1 MTSFA
6 AEARRTYN
14 IDQWGSG
21 YFDVGQDGL
30 TLVRPH
36 GEPGTPALP
45 LISLIDKA
53 RAQGLRLPLLIRFA
67 DILHDRVEQLCAA
80 FDAAISSRGYGASY
94 TAVYPI
100 KVNQQ
105 RRVVE
110 ELLAT
115 SERSRG
121 RVGLEAGSKP
131 ELLAVLALSDNGPSV
146 IVCNG
151 YKDREYVRLALM
163 GEKLGHRVHLVVEK
177 ASELELVLEE
187 AERLGVRPRIGL
199 RARLATIG
207 KGNWQNTGGEKSKFG
222 LTASQ
227 IVALVERLREVD
239 ALDCLKLVHFHL
251 GSQIADI
258 SDIQRGLAECARF
271 YQGLHE
277 AGAGV
282 EIVDVGGG
290 LGVDYEGTRSES
302 ACSLNYSMR
311 EYADYVVGAFHA
323 VCEAH
328 DLPHPHIISESGR
341 ALTAHHAVLVT
352 DVIGEE
358 RVDLPL
364 PTPREDDL
372 QIAALWTQA
381 ARLEGALEPRE
392 LVEIYHAVVH
402 AQHQVQE
409 RFVMG
414 LASIAIRAEAEAIY
428 TNVCRS
434 LAGRL
439 DARQRSHRAVLDELN
454 EKLAD
459 KLFVNFS
466 LFQSLPDI
474 WGIEQIFPI
483 LPLTGLDRAPT
494 RRGVIQDITCDSDGR
509 IDTYVDDQGLDATL
523 PLPEWHAEEEKLLGF
538 FMVGAYQEIL
548 GDLHNL
554 FGDTDSVDASLD
566 DESQWQLS
574 HAIQGDS
581 VAQVLRYVNFDP
593 DQLAARL
600 ARQLKSS
607 NLNALEQ
614 ADLLEDLKAGLEGYT
629 YLES

>member
-53 RAQGLRLPLLIRFA
+53 RAQGLRLPLLVRFA

-227 IVALVERLREVD
+227 IVALVERLRDVD

-364 PTPREDDL
+364 PALREDDA

-523 PLPEWHAEEEKLLGF
+523 PLPEWHADEEKLLGF

-566 DESQWQLS
+566 DDGQWQLS

-593 DQLAARL
+593 EQLAARL

-614 ADLLEDLKAGLEGYT
+614 ADLLEDLKAGLDGYT

>member
-364 PTPREDDL
+364 PMPREDDL

-566 DESQWQLS
+566 DEGQWQLS

>member
-53 RAQGLRLPLLIRFA
+53 RAQGLRLPLLVRFA

-227 IVALVERLREVD
+227 IVALVERLRDVD

-364 PTPREDDL
+364 PALREDDT

-523 PLPEWHAEEEKLLGF
+523 PLPEWHADEEKLLGF

-566 DESQWQLS
+566 DDGQWQLS

-593 DQLAARL
+593 EQLAARL

-614 ADLLEDLKAGLEGYT
+614 ADLLEDLKAGLDGYT

>member
-53 RAQGLRLPLLIRFA
+53 RAQGLRLPLLVRFA

-227 IVALVERLREVD
+227 IVALVERLRDVD

-364 PTPREDDL
+364 PALREDDA
-372 QIAALWTQA
+372 QIAALWAQA

-523 PLPEWHAEEEKLLGF
+523 PLPEWNDDEEKLLGF

-566 DESQWQLS
+566 DEGQWQLS

-593 DQLAARL
+593 EQLAARL

-614 ADLLEDLKAGLEGYT
+614 ADLLEDLKAGLDGYT

>member
-1 MTSFA
+1 
-6 AEARRTYN
+6 
-14 IDQWGSG
+14 
-21 YFDVGQDGL
+21 
-30 TLVRPH
+30 
-36 GEPGTPALP
+36 
-45 LISLIDKA
+45 
-53 RAQGLRLPLLIRFA
+53 
-67 DILHDRVEQLCAA
+67 
-80 FDAAISSRGYGASY
+80 
-94 TAVYPI
+94 PI

-227 IVALVERLREVD
+227 IVALVERLRDVD

-566 DESQWQLS
+566 DEGQWQLS

>member
-227 IVALVERLREVD
+227 IVALVERLRDVD

-566 DESQWQLS
+566 DEGQWQLS

-581 VAQVLRYVNFDP
+581 EAQVLRYVNFDP

>member
-14 IDQWGSG
+14 IDQWGNG

-53 RAQGLRLPLLIRFA
+53 RAQGLRLPLLVRFA

-131 ELLAVLALSDNGPSV
+131 ELLAVLALSDSGPSV

-187 AERLGVRPRIGL
+187 AKRLGVRPRIGL

-227 IVALVERLREVD
+227 IAELAEMKVPAVKTSRRDFPSVMSKRLNGGTTVSGI
-239 ALDCLKLVHFHL
+239 KLV
-251 GSQIADI
+251 
-258 SDIQRGLAECARF
+258 
-271 YQGLHE
+271 
-277 AGAGV
+277 
-282 EIVDVGGG
+282 
-290 LGVDYEGTRSES
+290 
-302 ACSLNYSMR
+302 
-311 EYADYVVGAFHA
+311 
-323 VCEAH
+323 
-328 DLPHPHIISESGR
+328 
-341 ALTAHHAVLVT
+341 
-352 DVIGEE
+352 
-358 RVDLPL
+358 
-364 PTPREDDL
+364 
-372 QIAALWTQA
+372 
-381 ARLEGALEPRE
+381 
-392 LVEIYHAVVH
+392 
-402 AQHQVQE
+402 
-409 RFVMG
+409 
-414 LASIAIRAEAEAIY
+414 
-428 TNVCRS
+428 
-434 LAGRL
+434 
-439 DARQRSHRAVLDELN
+439 
-454 EKLAD
+454 
-459 KLFVNFS
+459 
-466 LFQSLPDI
+466 
-474 WGIEQIFPI
+474 
-483 LPLTGLDRAPT
+483 
-494 RRGVIQDITCDSDGR
+494 
-509 IDTYVDDQGLDATL
+509 
-523 PLPEWHAEEEKLLGF
+523 LL
-538 FMVGAYQEIL
+538 
-548 GDLHNL
+548 
-554 FGDTDSVDASLD
+554 S
-566 DESQWQLS
+566 
-574 HAIQGDS
+574 
-581 VAQVLRYVNFDP
+581 
-593 DQLAARL
+593 
-600 ARQLKSS
+600 
-607 NLNALEQ
+607 
-614 ADLLEDLKAGLEGYT
+614 
-629 YLES
+629 

>member
-30 TLVRPH
+30 TLVRPQ

-45 LISLIDKA
+45 LISLIHKA
-53 RAQGLRLPLLIRFA
+53 REQGLRLPLLIRFA

-80 FDAAISSRGYGASY
+80 FDAAIESRGYGSSY

-115 SERSRG
+115 NERSRG

-290 LGVDYEGTRSES
+290 LGVDYEGTHSES

-364 PTPREDDL
+364 PIRREDDL
-372 QIAALWTQA
+372 QIAALWAQA
-381 ARLEGALEPRE
+381 DRLDGPLEPRE

-402 AQHQVQE
+402 AQKQVQE

-428 TNVCRS
+428 TTVCRS
-434 LAGRL
+434 LSTRL
-439 DARQRSHRAVLDELN
+439 DARQRSHRMVLDELN

-523 PLPEWHAEEEKLLGF
+523 PLPEWNDDEEKLLGF

-554 FGDTDSVDASLD
+554 FGDTDSVDASLGED
-566 DESQWQLS
+566 GQWQLS

-593 DQLAARL
+593 DHLAVRL
-600 ARQLKSS
+600 ARQLKASG
-607 NLNALEQ
+607 LNALEQ
-614 ADLLEDLKAGLEGYT
+614 ADLLEDLKAGLDGYT

>member
-523 PLPEWHAEEEKLLGF
+523 PLPEWHAEEKKLLGF

-566 DESQWQLS
+566 DEGQWQLS

>member
-30 TLVRPH
+30 TLVRPQ
-36 GEPGTPALP
+36 GEPGTPALS
-45 LISLIDKA
+45 LISLVDKA
-53 RAQGLRLPLLIRFA
+53 REQGLRLPLLIRFA

-80 FDAAISSRGYGASY
+80 FDAAIESRGYGSSY

-115 SERSRG
+115 NERSRG

-187 AERLGVRPRIGL
+187 AKRLGLRPRIGL

-364 PTPREDDL
+364 PVRREDDL
-372 QIAALWTQA
+372 QIAALWAQA
-381 ARLEGALEPRE
+381 GRLDGALEPRE

-402 AQHQVQE
+402 AQKQVQE

-434 LAGRL
+434 LSTRL

-474 WGIEQIFPI
+474 WGIAQIFPI
-483 LPLTGLDRAPT
+483 LPLTGLNRAPT

-523 PLPEWHAEEEKLLGF
+523 PLPEWNDDEEKLLGF

-554 FGDTDSVDASLD
+554 FGDTDSVDASLGED
-566 DESQWQLS
+566 GQWQLS

-593 DQLAARL
+593 DHLAARL
-600 ARQLKSS
+600 ARQLKASS
-607 NLNALEQ
+607 LNALEQ
-614 ADLLEDLKAGLEGYT
+614 ADLLEDLKAGLDGYT
-629 YLES
+629 YLET

>member
-53 RAQGLRLPLLIRFA
+53 RAQGLRLPLLVRFA

-131 ELLAVLALSDNGPSV
+131 ELLAVLALSDSGPSV

-187 AERLGVRPRIGL
+187 ARRLGVRPRIGL

-323 VCEAH
+323 VCEAN

-358 RVDLPL
+358 RVNLPL
-364 PTPREDDL
+364 PAPREDDT

-381 ARLEGALEPRE
+381 ARLEGQLEPRE

-523 PLPEWHAEEEKLLGF
+523 PLPEWHADEEKLLGF

-566 DESQWQLS
+566 DDGQWQLS

-593 DQLAARL
+593 EQLAARL

-614 ADLLEDLKAGLEGYT
+614 ADLLEDLKAGLDGYT

>member
-381 ARLEGALEPRE
+381 ARLEGSLEPRE

-566 DESQWQLS
+566 DEGQWQLS

>member
-53 RAQGLRLPLLIRFA
+53 RAQGLRLPLLVRFA

-131 ELLAVLALSDNGPSV
+131 ELLAVLALSDSGPSV

-187 AERLGVRPRIGL
+187 AQRLGVRPRIGL

-323 VCEAH
+323 VCDAH
-328 DLPHPHIISESGR
+328 NLPHPHIISESGR

-358 RVDLPL
+358 RVNLPL
-364 PTPREDDL
+364 PARREDDA
-372 QIAALWTQA
+372 QIAALWAQA
-381 ARLEGALEPRE
+381 ARLEGQLEPRE

-523 PLPEWHAEEEKLLGF
+523 PLPEWHADEEKLLGF

-566 DESQWQLS
+566 DDGQWQLS

-593 DQLAARL
+593 EQLAARL

-614 ADLLEDLKAGLEGYT
+614 ADLLEDLKAGLDGYT

>member
-53 RAQGLRLPLLIRFA
+53 RAQGLRLPLLVRFA

-227 IVALVERLREVD
+227 IVALVERLRDVD

-364 PTPREDDL
+364 PALREDDT
-372 QIAALWTQA
+372 QIAALWAQA

-523 PLPEWHAEEEKLLGF
+523 PLPEWHADEEKLLGF

-566 DESQWQLS
+566 DDGQWQLS

-593 DQLAARL
+593 EQLAARL

-614 ADLLEDLKAGLEGYT
+614 ADLLEDLKAGLDGYT

>member
-566 DESQWQLS
+566 DEGQWQLS